1 LTENVNK
8 MIFSIGNRLR
18 ELRKT
23 SGLTLRQVAAA
34 SGIDPAVLSKMERG
48 QRRINKAQLIRFAEL
63 YKADIKELM
72 VLFLGDKVLYDVRD
86 EDFALKALKVAEL
99 SIQYGVAKKRT
110 IPGIKKICKEIFS
123 DESSI
128 EQAWIF
134 GSFARKE
141 QGPGSDIDII
151 IRLKTDVPFSLYDM
165 AEVQYKLEKALE
177 LKVDLVELES
187 LPSLVRES
195 IAFDKILIYG

>member
-1 LTENVNK
+1 L
-8 MIFSIGNRLR
+8 ILSLGNRLR
-18 ELRKT
+18 ELRKA
-23 SGLTLRQVAAA
+23 SGLTLRQVAVA

-48 QRRINKAQLIRFAEL
+48 ERRINKAQVIQLAEL
-63 YKADIKELM
+63 YKADIRELM
-72 VLFLGDKVLYDVRD
+72 VLFLGEKVLYDVRD
-86 EDFALKALKVAEL
+86 EDFALRALKVAEM
-99 SIQYGVAKKRT
+99 SIQYGVATKRT
-110 IPGIKKICKEIFS
+110 IPGIKKICNEIFS
-123 DESSI
+123 DESRI

-141 QGPGSDIDII
+141 QGPGSDIDIM
-151 IRLKTDVPFSLYDM
+151 IRLKAGVAFSLYDM

-177 LKVDLVELES
+177 LKVDLVEMES